1 MTLNAETQHI
11 LASDSFHFYGS
22 NIHVESKNYIL
33 GNEKLTGQWL
43 KLSESIEVNDI
54 EDEMFMILLLDLYSD
69 VCKYYLK
76 ISLTA
81 ALKTFKESVARK
93 KKQALRTKLQV
104 LESKGSKGKWICK
117 LLMKVT
123 FTHARNVKQY
133 LRKNLPALKNK
144 V

>member
-11 LASDSFHFYGS
+11 LASDSFHFYRS

-81 ALKTFKESVARK
+81 ALKTFKVSGK
-93 KKQALRTKLQV
+93 KEKNRHCV
-104 LESKGSKGKWICK
+104 LSCR
-117 LLMKVT
+117 
-123 FTHARNVKQY
+123 H
-133 LRKNLPALKNK
+133 
-144 V
+144 

>member
-1 MTLNAETQHI
+1 
-11 LASDSFHFYGS
+11 
-22 NIHVESKNYIL
+22 
-33 GNEKLTGQWL
+33 
-43 KLSESIEVNDI
+43 
-54 EDEMFMILLLDLYSD
+54 MILLLDLYSD

-93 KKQALRTKLQV
+93 KKQALRTKLQA

-133 LRKNLPALKNK
+133 LRRNLPALKSK